1 MEFDHSTLKQNN
13 ERTIIIT
20 RYIPCKVNTADVII
34 TIVVKQQWLIIQ
46 QSNRH
51 EQSHKAAITDVIK
64 EIKKFKNE
72 GHKIIVSIDGN
83 ETFTQTQGVIAKL
96 CRECKCTIPSR
107 TAIMINKTLNY
118 T

>member
-1 MEFDHSTLKQNN
+1 M
-13 ERTIIIT
+13 
-20 RYIPCKVNTADVII
+20 
-34 TIVVKQQWLIIQ
+34 VKQQWLIIQ

-83 ETFTQTQGVIAKL
+83 ETFT
-96 CRECKCTIPSR
+96 
-107 TAIMINKTLNY
+107 
-118 T
+118 